1 MSALAADKRTWTP
14 EEYLA
19 RERASSEKH
28 AFYRGEVF
36 AMAGASREHNLI
48 VGNIVRLL
56 GNALL
61 DRPCESYPSDMRVR
75 IVATGLYTY
84 PDATALC
91 QRPVFDDSEADTL
104 MNPEVIFEVLSE
116 STEAYD
122 RGDKFD
128 QYRSIPSFNEYVLVS
143 QDKILVEHFVR
154 QADSSWNLRLLR
166 KGDGLVIPSLG
177 CVLAV
182 EEMYRK
188 VFEAGAS
195 G

>member
-1 MSALAADKRTWTP
+1 MEKKIWTP

-19 RERASSEKH
+19 WERASPEKH

-75 IVATGLYTY
+75 IQATELYTY

-91 QRPVFDDSEADTL
+91 QRPAFEDREADTL
-104 MNPEVIFEVLSE
+104 TNPEVIFEVLSE

-154 QADSSWNLRLLR
+154 QGDGTWNLRLLR
-166 KGDGLVIPSLG
+166 NGDSLTLPSLR
-177 CVLAV
+177 CALVV

-188 VFEAGAS
+188 VFETGAS